1 MIKKIV
7 KWFNKSDED
16 QELDLNLP
24 SNENAIFSLKI
35 DNVEVGKLRS
45 ENGSWVFVYSEE
57 FKTKHQQEYKHIAGF
72 PELSK
77 IYKNESLWPF
87 FLIRIPG
94 LKQPA
99 IKEIIEKEKIDIHNE
114 AALLKRFGRQ
124 TISNPYELIAG

>member
-7 KWFNKSDED
+7 KWFNKSDDD
-16 QELDLNLP
+16 QELDLHLP
-24 SNENAIFSLKI
+24 SNENASFLLKI

-57 FKTKHQQEYKHIAGF
+57 FKNKYQQEYKHIAGF

-99 IKEIIEKEKIDIHNE
+99 IKEIIEKEKIDVHNE